1 MLAVGDVILTSTG
14 AGVIVGE
21 TKTHWRT
28 VSFAG
33 QFEFGPLRMDELKKV
48 GAKIILFP
56 HNTHHKIVI
65 PAMLDAYKSAMPH
78 LQQKSAKAHAALLSF
93 MGQTKGNTTMAT
105 KMSNERADAYKKAGD
120 SALKAAKAE
129 EAKKVGAKKEVAA
142 AKGKPVPAKTEK
154 SAKTEKPAKVKI
166 DDRREEDRRAGRTSA
181 IKPEMKVK
189 LLVTE
194 NPKRAGAA
202 TRFALYKDG
211 MTVAKYLELGGTM
224 ADVRWDVK
232 QKFVSVA

>member
-33 QFEFGPLRMDELKKV
+33 QFEFGPLRLDEIKKV
-48 GAKIILFP
+48 GAKIVLFP

-93 MGQTKGNTTMAT
+93 MGQTKGYTDMVT
-105 KMSNERADAYKKAGD
+105 KLTKEQADARSAPAR
-120 SALKAAKAE
+120 SALKIAKE
-129 EAKKVGAKKEVAA
+129 QEALKANAKKEVAD
-142 AKGKPVPAKTEK
+142 AKGKPAPAPAKA
-154 SAKTEKPAKVKI
+154 AKPAAKAEKPAADGKP
-166 DDRREEDRRAGRTSA
+166 GRTAA
-181 IKPEMKVK
+181 IQPEMKVK
-189 LLVTE
+189 LLVAE

-211 MTVAKYLELGGTM
+211 ITVAKYLELGGTM
-224 ADVRWDVK
+224 ADVRWDAK
-232 QKFVSVA
+232 QKFISVA

>member
-33 QFEFGPLRMDELKKV
+33 QFEFGPLRLDELKKV
-48 GAKIILFP
+48 GAKIVLFP
-56 HNTHHKIVI
+56 HNTHHKIAI
-65 PAMLDAYKSAMPH
+65 PAMLDSYKNAMPH

-93 MGQTKGNTTMAT
+93 MGQTKGNTNMT
-105 KMSNERADAYKKAGD
+105 KLTKEQADKRSAPLRSAQKIIAEQKKDAP
-120 SALKAAKAE
+120 KPEPTK
-129 EAKKVGAKKEVAA
+129 A
-142 AKGKPVPAKTEK
+142 AKGKPAPAPAKA
-154 SAKTEKPAKVKI
+154 AKPAAKVEKPAADGKP
-166 DDRREEDRRAGRTSA
+166 GRTAA
-181 IKPEMKVK
+181 IQPEMKVK

-211 MTVAKYLELGGTM
+211 ITVAKYLELGGTM